1 MIWIVFGFLLV
12 AFFGGFAAQ
21 RCSRCR
27 QPTPST
33 DAASD
38 AAARRRSRRRE
49 PTPRPTAEPQPG
61 AAADTVSRRRQ
72 PTPQPTP
79 QPDAADDAVSR
90 RRQPDAAADAASP
103 TPQPTPSAVTTM
115 LTFYSTAS
123 AKTLH
128 VSPTC
133 RALKGRD
140 ALQLIIA
147 SDAAA
152 KMAQCSWCRV

>member
-1 MIWIVFGFLLV
+1 MITIVLLALGFLL
-12 AFFGGFAAQ
+12 AFIGGVCMG
-21 RCSRCR
+21 RK
-27 QPTPST
+27 PS
-33 DAASD
+33 AD
-38 AAARRRSRRRE
+38 AAARRRSRRRSPTLADPQ
-49 PTPRPTAEPQPG
+49 PTPRPNAEPQPD
-61 AAADTVSRRRQ
+61 AAADAVSRRRQ

-90 RRQPDAAADAASP
+90 RRQPDAAADAVSP